1 MPPPA
6 DGFVARLLAGPA
18 LRAQSDVR
26 LVKLVREGYESA
38 FEEIVRRYG
47 HPLRHYAA
55 AIVGGSA
62 DDVTQD
68 ALSKAFLALRRDD
81 RQIELRPW
89 LYRIVRNTALNDL
102 RDRPPRGAELHE
114 RIEGQPGVA
123 ETVER
128 REEIE
133 ELLDRLRA
141 LPEAQR
147 AAIVMRELEGLS
159 HGEIATALGI
169 SGGAARQAIHRARTA
184 LRDGLGMAIPLPLV
198 RLMLDGGGAS
208 TAEIA
213 AGGAGA
219 GVVLKAATATVL
231 VAGTLGAGVALHH
244 GTHSASKPA
253 AGASTGN
260 ARGPGRLATTFGE
273 ISPTTHRG
281 AEEGSQ
287 PDRGDRGNDRRG
299 GSSRPNEGDHGG
311 GEPVRSGSHDS
322 SGPSGEQTHHG
333 GGDSGSAT
341 SGSGRSGDGDAS
353 SGDGS
358 SDDGGDSASESSG
371 SSSSGQGGDEIST
384 LEGDSGSNSGPDSGG
399 EEDSPST
406 ESSGSRDSSA
416 SDGFSG

>member
-6 DGFVARLLAGPA
+6 NGFAARLLVGPA

-47 HPLRHYAA
+47 HPLHRYAA
-55 AIVGGSA
+55 AIVGNSA

-81 RQIELRPW
+81 REIELRPW

-102 RDRPPRGAELHE
+102 RDRPPQGAELHE
-114 RIEGQPGVA
+114 LIEGQPGVA

-133 ELLDRLRA
+133 ELLDRLHA
-141 LPEAQR
+141 LPEPQR
-147 AAIVMRELEGLS
+147 AAIVMRELEGLG
-159 HGEIATALGI
+159 HGEIATALGV

-198 RLMLDGGGAS
+198 RLMLDGGGVP

-231 VAGTLGAGVALHH
+231 VAGALGAGVAVHH
-244 GTHSASKPA
+244 DAHSASKPA
-253 AGASTGN
+253 AGAFAGT
-260 ARGPGRLATTFGE
+260 AKGPGRLATAFGE
-273 ISPTTHRG
+273 ISQATHRDSG
-281 AEEGSQ
+281 DGS
-287 PDRGDRGNDRRG
+287 PSNHGDRDDDHRG
-299 GSSRPNEGDHGG
+299 GSSGPSEGGHR
-311 GEPVRSGSHDS
+311 EEELVRSDSHDS
-322 SGPSGEQTHHG
+322 SERGPSGEQTRH
-333 GGDSGSAT
+333 GGDS
-341 SGSGRSGDGDAS
+341 SGGN
-353 SGDGS
+353 GS
-358 SDDGGDSASESSG
+358 SNDGADSSPESGG
-371 SSSSGQGGDEIST
+371 SSNDGPGGDEIST
-384 LEGDSGSNSGPDSGG
+384 LGGDSGSNSGPDSGG
-399 EEDSPST
+399 EEGSLST
-406 ESSGSRDSSA
+406 ESSGSRDSGE